1 MRGSPKCRALRNMPG
16 LLSSLFSIISPLKPS
31 VLDEPF
37 EDGHLDV
44 ETVLRLVEDGG
55 SRPLDHLVR
64 DLLAPVGGEA
74 MHHDRPAIRLPQPRR
89 VDAIPL
95 EGGAPLPAL
104 GLLPHAGPDVG
115 VEHVRVPRRF
125 RRSADD
131 PDVPPADPS
140 RPHAAPF
147 PGGGRIGPRDPPRRF
162 HVAPERIR
170 ERISRSERSRIRSR
184 SFFTISVP
192 PPAGRPSGS
201 PAPGRSPRPGWGGG
215 G

>member
-74 MHHDRPAIRLPQPRR
+74 MHHDRPAIRLPQQRR
-89 VDAIPL
+89 VAAITL
-95 EGGAPLPAL
+95 EGGAPLPAP
-104 GLLPHAGPDVG
+104 GLSPGPPSPP
-115 VEHVRVPRRF
+115 PRC
-125 RRSADD
+125 
-131 PDVPPADPS
+131 
-140 RPHAAPF
+140 
-147 PGGGRIGPRDPPRRF
+147 PRDPAR
-162 HVAPERIR
+162 
-170 ERISRSERSRIRSR
+170 
-184 SFFTISVP
+184 T
-192 PPAGRPSGS
+192 PSGTPPS
-201 PAPGRSPRPGWGGG
+201 GRTRGRGPPRPTSWPRCSRPR
-215 G
+215 